1 MIYSVDATIEV
12 AVQPTEVTDRVV
24 DVVRNLF
31 PDATVETRPAP
42 SDTTTDRQEPGEI
55 VATTHSLEHL
65 SELFD
70 QQVILD
76 TARSAMLDGLDSETD
91 TVEFRLKKQ
100 AAFEGIVNFA
110 VGSPD
115 ELGDVRV
122 TVTVEEPEPETY
134 IRYLAPPTEDGVPI
148 EDDR

>member
-31 PDATVETRPAP
+31 PDATVEERPAP
-42 SDTTTDRQEPGEI
+42 SDAADERDPGEI

-65 SELFD
+65 SELFH
-70 QQVILD
+70 QQAILD
-76 TARSAMLDGLDSETD
+76 TARSAMLDGIDSETG

-122 TVTVEEPEPETY
+122 AVTVDEPDPETY
-134 IRYLAPPTEDGVPI
+134 VQYLAPPTEDGVPI

>member
-24 DVVRNLF
+24 DVVKNLF
-31 PDATVETRPAP
+31 PDATVEQRP
-42 SDTTTDRQEPGEI
+42 SDTSKEQSAGEI

-65 SELFD
+65 SELF
-70 QQVILD
+70 QEQTILD
-76 TARSAMLDGLDSETD
+76 TARAAMMDGLDSETN
-91 TVEFRLKKQ
+91 TFEFRLKKQ
-100 AAFEGIVNFA
+100 AALEGVVNFA

-122 TVTVEEPEPETY
+122 TVTVNDPDPETY

-148 EDDR
+148 DDD

>member
-1 MIYSVDATIEV
+1 MIYSVDTTIEV

-24 DVVRNLF
+24 GVVKNLF
-31 PDATVETRPAP
+31 PDATVEQRP
-42 SDTTTDRQEPGEI
+42 SDTADGQPAGEI

-65 SELFD
+65 SKLFHE
-70 QQVILD
+70 QVILD
-76 TARSAMLDGLDSETD
+76 TARATMMDGLDSETN
-91 TVEFRLKKQ
+91 TFEFRLKKQ
-100 AAFEGIVNFA
+100 AAFESVVNFA

-122 TVTVEEPEPETY
+122 TVSVDEPDPETY

-148 EDDR
+148 DDDQ